1 MKRTFFHNLL
11 ISFLLLITAGVA
23 CAPQLAIA
31 QAPDPVTTKP
41 APDSIAPDDGP
52 AYKPLNIPG
61 AGDFSPAP
69 STAAPPPTADQ
80 KEKLDE
86 VKAIG
91 TQADAGSTANV
102 AGGSGDTACSGW
114 KSITSPIVCS
124 LSFVA
129 NTAMWISARVLWMSG
144 ILLNI
149 SVSATLNMGSLLKD
163 LPIVDIGWKIIRD
176 ISNIVF
182 IFLVLWAG
190 ISITLGIGNNGS
202 KAWGLIAHIV
212 LVALFINFSLFIT
225 KAIIDASNIAA
236 LHFYSLIKEP
246 GHEKDW
252 DGGLSDAF
260 MNGLQIQ
267 SIYNT
272 HGTEGFDPGDGTQYI
287 NSTAGTDKLAYG
299 NILLI
304 GLLGSITMLVA
315 AFVFFAAAI
324 MFIIRLVT
332 LIMLMVLSPLA
343 FVAWIIPGA
352 SGLASQWW
360 SKLWS
365 QSFFAPLYLALA
377 YVVVAAINSDSYKTL
392 GGSPSEGGFVDA
404 YTSFEGGSIAI
415 ILNFIIIIGLLI
427 GCLIVAQSLGAK
439 GSASM
444 MAMGSKLGTGAI
456 KSLGGVSLRGI
467 IKAPS
472 TLIQGVGNIGKN
484 VGGVGKWMANTR
496 LLDNKLLRNS
506 SIAQTARSFGGKI
519 EKVGNDWHDNSAIQ
533 KVRKVTDQAKWLDPR
548 YIEERA
554 GKSTFGNTFP
564 GQAIRSVTTGALA
577 NAKIGNKSLEEAYT
591 EDLHRDSTQVVL
603 ADRDKAL
610 KGSKTITEAKK
621 KITAEKA
628 KKKELETLQKAGG
641 AVAFNAKYDEDRKQG
656 ILTTKEEEAIRKI
669 ATKAD
674 YKTMT
679 KEDTEKELT
688 KTSATIDT
696 AQQKV
701 IEGKAMVSEALGK
714 ISTAEFIE
722 LFTRDQMRNPELM
735 NISVLG
741 EDKWLGITESE
752 HFSESEKEEFAEARY
767 GTVEHE
773 AESFHKDFDAWKK
786 KQVEYQKSK
795 GERDTREATVREP
808 FNHEIEKSDKRLA
821 VAEKELAT
829 ANELLASATT
839 DLEKTIAEEN
849 VRITKEQVE
858 DETTNRESI
867 EKAITNKLTKEKLLD
882 ADGNKTLDGKKIEE
896 PKAPDWHDK
905 DIYRA
910 LRNMRNVRELESI
923 AQYMPKLLNQGRFIS
938 TLNQSMVDQFRS
950 SSKVGSAQKT
960 IVRENKSYY
969 MTEFGDMI
977 NGDDPEE
984 VRKMD
989 PISAGRRRGA
999 LNAQLGA
1006 HRKEFLDQLDFEV
1019 EVDATGKVKVV
1030 TEDDGAGGT
1039 QKKKDASGLRRLRY
1053 ETAKRLMPVMIGY
1066 KADDE
1071 VGKMPG
1077 VQRNLSA
1084 VRRLM
1089 GRGATK
1095 HTAGRDEGSDKRP
1108 NVEFFLSQLR
1118 QSIGDKLDD
1127 VTPQIIES
1135 LKWMINDRDGQNYAN
1150 FDLIEDKEMKEM
1162 FEIVKSLYGQGD
1174 RALHS
1179 QFSKKEALRRLGEL
1193 RGDTSLTYEE
1203 ARRLIK
1209 IAGDK
1214 KDYE

>member
-11 ISFLLLITAGVA
+11 ISFLLLITVGVA
-23 CAPQLAIA
+23 CAPQLALA
-31 QAPDPVTTKP
+31 QLKPDTT
-41 APDSIAPDDGP
+41 D
-52 AYKPLNIPG
+52 
-61 AGDFSPAP
+61 
-69 STAAPPPTADQ
+69 
-80 KEKLDE
+80 
-86 VKAIG
+86 
-91 TQADAGSTANV
+91 
-102 AGGSGDTACSGW
+102 GGSGYGQPDFDLGDPLNPPVIPPDLVSLSPEQQTALKDAKEASAISSSQEAGKTAPVGGGSDSSCGGFFDAV
-114 KSITSPIVCS
+114 TSPIVCT
-124 LSFVA
+124 LSIVA

-149 SVSATLNMGSLLKD
+149 SVSATLNMAGILD
-163 LPIVDIGWKIIRD
+163 NLPIVDIGWKIIRD

-225 KAIIDASNIAA
+225 KAVIDASNIAA

-246 GHEKDW
+246 GHENDW

-272 HGTEGFDPGDGTQYI
+272 HGTQGFNSNDGSQYI
-287 NSTAGTDKLAYG
+287 NSVGGDTLSYG

-315 AFVFFAAAI
+315 AFVFYAASI

-377 YVVVAAINSDSYKTL
+377 YVVVAAINSNSPYKTL
-392 GGSPSEGGFVDA
+392 GGTPEGTGFVGA
-404 YTSFEGGSIAI
+404 YIGFNGGSISI

-456 KSLGGVSLRGI
+456 KSLGGASLRGI

-472 TLIQGVGNIGKN
+472 TFIQGAGNIGKH

-496 LLDNKLLRNS
+496 LLDNKLLKNN
-506 SIAQTARSFGGKI
+506 SIAKTARSFGAKV

-554 GKSTFGNTFP
+554 GKSTLGNTFV
-564 GQAIRSVTTGALA
+564 GQAVRSVTTGAFA
-577 NAKIGNKSLEEAYT
+577 NAKIGNKSLQEAYE
-591 EDLHRDSTQVVL
+591 EDLHRDSTHVVL
-603 ADRDKAL
+603 ADREKAL
-610 KGSKTITEAKK
+610 KGAENITEAKK
-621 KITAEKA
+621 KSTGAKA
-628 KKKELETLQKAGG
+628 RKKELEVLQKAGG
-641 AVAFNAKYDEDRKQG
+641 AVAFNAKYDEARAKG
-656 ILTTKEEEAIRKI
+656 IPPTEEEEAIRKI
-669 ATKAD
+669 AMKDD
-674 YKTMT
+674 YKSMT
-679 KEDTEKELT
+679 KEETESELT
-688 KTSATIDT
+688 KTSTTIET
-696 AQQKV
+696 AEQEV
-701 IEGKAMVSEALGK
+701 IKGKATVSEALGK
-714 ISTAEFIE
+714 ISTKEFIE
-722 LFTRDQMRNPELM
+722 LFTREQMHNPELM
-735 NISVLG
+735 NINVLG
-741 EDKWLGITESE
+741 EDKWIGITESE
-752 HFSESEKEEFAEARY
+752 HFSETEKEEFAEARY
-767 GTVEHE
+767 GTLEHE
-773 AESFHKDFDAWKK
+773 TESFHKDFDAWKK
-786 KQVEYQKSK
+786 KQVEYQKAL
-795 GERDTREATVREP
+795 GEREKKKDAVLAP
-808 FNHEIEKSDKRLA
+808 FAQEVETADAN
-821 VAEKELAT
+821 LAT
-829 ANELLASATT
+829 AERELVAANALRASAQTEREK
-839 DLEKTIAEEN
+839 DLANIDVERAS
-849 VRITKEQVE
+849 EQVE
-858 DETTNRESI
+858 TETTNREI
-867 EKAITNKLTKEKLLD
+867 LEKEITKKLTEERLLD
-882 ADGNKTLDGKKIEE
+882 ADGNETLDGKAVKE
-896 PKAPDWHDK
+896 PPPPDWHDK

-910 LRNMRNVRELESI
+910 IRNMRNIRELESI
-923 AQYMPKLLNQGRFIS
+923 AQYMPKLLTQGRFIS
-938 TLNQSMVDQFRS
+938 TLNQNMIDQFRS

-960 IVRENKSYY
+960 TVRKGKSYY
-969 MTEFGDMI
+969 VTEVGDMM

-989 PISAGRRRGA
+989 PISAGRRRKA
-999 LNAQLGA
+999 LEGQLSN
-1006 HRKEFLDQLDFEV
+1006 HRKEFLRQLDFEV

-1030 TEDDGAGGT
+1030 KEDDGHGGERE
-1039 QKKKDASGLRRLRY
+1039 KKDASGLRRLRY
-1053 ETAKRLMPVMIGY
+1053 ETAERLMPVMIGH

-1077 VQRNLSA
+1077 DQRNQPGI
-1084 VRRLM
+1084 RRLM

-1095 HTAGRDEGSDKRP
+1095 NTAGRDEGDDKRP

-1118 QSIGDKLDD
+1118 QSIEDGLDD

-1150 FDLIEDKEMKEM
+1150 FDLLVGKDKELFEM
-1162 FEIVKSLYGQGD
+1162 VKSLYGQGE

-1179 QFSKKEALRRLGEL
+1179 QFTKKEALKELGKL
-1193 RGDTSLTYEE
+1193 RKDPSLSYED

-1209 IAGDK
+1209 IAGEK
-1214 KDYE
+1214 NEYE